1 MALPIGGLY
10 HLRGACSGA
19 ILRAR
24 PRTFDTRS
32 IIHRRLVTLKHCE
45 KTLKIGREWKC
56 SLLVEGEG
64 SGVMY
69 IL

>member
-1 MALPIGGLY
+1 M
-10 HLRGACSGA
+10 S
-19 ILRAR
+19 
-24 PRTFDTRS
+24 
-32 IIHRRLVTLKHCE
+32 LKHCE
-45 KTLKIGREWKC
+45 KTLKIGRKWKC